1 MLQPTVAFHADYVK
15 DLILDQNKEVLVF
28 QNIITNEGSGYDK
41 STGIFTAPVDG
52 VYYFTV
58 HVCAANS
65 KYSPIGIVLDGT
77 FIAKSIQY
85 DTDTWTCGSAGAI
98 VTMTSGSQVL
108 VASTSG
114 NSNFVLYIDNTY
126 IMNTFSG
133 VLISGK

>member
-1 MLQPTVAFHADYVK
+1 M
-15 DLILDQNKEVLVF
+15 EVLVF

-41 STGIFTAPVDG
+41 SRGIFTAPVDG

-58 HVCAANS
+58 HVCAANK

-77 FIAKSIQY
+77 LIAKSIQY
-85 DTDTWTCGSAGAI
+85 DTDSWTCGSTGAI
-98 VTMTSGSQVL
+98 VTMTSGKQVW
-108 VASTSG
+108 VASTGGGSTAH
-114 NSNFVLYIDNTY
+114 VLYSSDSL